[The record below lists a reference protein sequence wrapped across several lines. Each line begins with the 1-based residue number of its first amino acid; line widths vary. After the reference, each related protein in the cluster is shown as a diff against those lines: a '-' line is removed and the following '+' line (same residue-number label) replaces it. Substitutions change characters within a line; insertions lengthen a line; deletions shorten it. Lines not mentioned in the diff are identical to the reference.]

1 MSQAG
6 QRRLAREFALR
17 LLYARDLQIAAG
29 VEWAPK
35 QQVNWWRNE
44 DRLSVTKPTE
54 TFARELADGVLNNQS
69 EIDSTISS
77 AAQRWRVDRMSP
89 VERNI
94 LRMGVYELQIAKD
107 APTNVV
113 LDEAIELAKC
123 YGDAESD
130 RFVNGI
136 LDAVAKQTKEE

>member
-44 DRLSVTKPTE
+44 DRLSVTKSTE
-54 TFARELADGVLNNQS
+54 TFARELADGVLSNQP
-69 EIDSTISS
+69 EIDSMISG
-77 AAQRWRVDRMSP
+77 AAQRWRVDRMGP

-94 LRMGVYELQIAKD
+94 LRMGVYELQIAND
-107 APTNVV
+107 APVNVV

>member
-17 LLYARDLQIAAG
+17 LLYARDLQNAAG

-35 QQVNWWRNE
+35 QIANWWRSD
-44 DRLSVTKPTE
+44 DRLSITKPTE
-54 TFARELADGVLNNQS
+54 RFARELADGVLNNQP
-69 EIDSTISS
+69 EIDSTISA
-77 AAQRWRVDRMSP
+77 AAQHWRVDRMSP

-94 LRMGVYELQIAKD
+94 LRLGVYELQFAKD
-107 APTNVV
+107 APANVV

-123 YGDAESD
+123 YGDAESN